1 MESYLR
7 DKSFTF
13 HSKRLIE
20 ELRVFIWMHGKG
32 QAQNGYNDDLV
43 LSLSMGL
50 FIRDTASRFAQI
62 GRDLASA
69 SLLNFRKTGDQ
80 QYGGGQWISG
90 GNPYK
95 IDDAYTELA
104 CLLCSILLLTI
115 RH

>member
-1 MESYLR
+1 
-7 DKSFTF
+7 
-13 HSKRLIE
+13 
-20 ELRVFIWMHGKG
+20 MHGKG

-62 GRDLASA
+62 GRDLATA

-80 QYGGGQWISG
+80 QYGGGQWIPG

-95 IDDAYTELA
+95 MDDVHGNAEDIRW
-104 CLLCSILLLTI
+104 LLG
-115 RH
+115 